1 MNSLEL
7 KIPPP
12 AVALLIC
19 AAMWALSLVPPF
31 FEVPPVIRAVLA
43 LVIGSIGGVFS
54 IAGVVRFRKAKT
66 TVNPTKPH
74 AASSLVTSGIY
85 KFTRNPMYVG
95 LLCVVTGWAAFLC
108 SLWALFGPVAFA
120 MYMTRFQ
127 IKPEER
133 ALEGLFGAEYTGY
146 QSRVRRWL

>member
-1 MNSLEL
+1 MKSLEL
-7 KIPPP
+7 QVPPP

-19 AAMWALSLVPPF
+19 AAMWVLSLVPPF
-31 FEVPPVIRAVLA
+31 FEVPAVIRAVAALA
-43 LVIGSIGGVFS
+43 IGSVGVVFT
-54 IAGVVRFRKAKT
+54 IAGVVRFREAKT

-95 LLCVVTGWAAFLC
+95 LLFVITGWAAFLW
-108 SLWALFGPVAFA
+108 SLWALVGPVAFA
-120 MYMTRFQ
+120 MYITRFQ
-127 IKPEER
+127 IKPEES

>member
-12 AVALLIC
+12 IVAILIC

-31 FEVPPVIRAVLA
+31 LEFPLFIRVLA
-43 LVIGSIGGVFS
+43 ALTIASVGSTFT
-54 IAGVVRFRKAKT
+54 IAGSLRFRKAKT
-66 TVNPTKPH
+66 TVNPMNPQ
-74 AASSLVTSGIY
+74 AASSLVTTGIY

-95 LLCVVTGWAAFLC
+95 LLLVVTGWAAFLC
-108 SLWALFGPVAFA
+108 SLWAGVGPVAFA
-120 MYMTRFQ
+120 LFITRFQ

-133 ALEGLFGAEYTGY
+133 ALAGLFGAEYNRY
-146 QSRVRRWL
+146 RSRVRRWL

>member
-1 MNSLEL
+1 MNCLEL
-7 KIPPP
+7 KVPPP

-19 AAMWALSLVPPF
+19 VAMWVLSLVPPF
-31 FEVPPVIRAVLA
+31 FEVPTVIRAVAA
-43 LVIGSIGGVFS
+43 LTIGSIGGIFS
-54 IAGVVRFRKAKT
+54 IAGVIRFRKAKT

-95 LLCVVTGWAAFLC
+95 LLFVITGWAAFLW
-108 SLWALFGPVAFA
+108 SLWTLLGPIAFA
-120 MYMTRFQ
+120 MYITRFQ

-133 ALEGLFGAEYTGY
+133 VLEGLFGADYASY